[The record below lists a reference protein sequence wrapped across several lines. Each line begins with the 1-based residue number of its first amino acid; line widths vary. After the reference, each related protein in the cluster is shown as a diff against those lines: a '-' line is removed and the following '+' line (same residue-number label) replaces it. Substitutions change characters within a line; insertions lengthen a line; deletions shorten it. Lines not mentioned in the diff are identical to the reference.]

1 MHLPAVH
8 PILEAREAAEAPTPR
23 PVVVAVDLIKTY
35 GSGEAAVTALGGV
48 SASFTAGRF
57 SAIMGPSGSGKS
69 TLLHCLAGLD
79 TVDSGKV
86 LIGDTDITR
95 LKDKQL
101 TRLRRSA
108 IGFVFQS
115 FNLLPTL
122 TAAENI
128 ELPLRIAGRRLDRDW
143 LDGIVRTLGL
153 GDRLGGLEEGR

>member
-1 MHLPAVH
+1 
-8 PILEAREAAEAPTPR
+8 
-23 PVVVAVDLIKTY
+23 VVAVDLVKTY

-57 SAIMGPSGSGKS
+57 SAIMGASGWGKS

-86 LIGDTDITR
+86 LIGDTDITP
-95 LKDKQL
+95 LKDRQL

-115 FNLLPTL
+115 FHLLP
-122 TAAENI
+122 
-128 ELPLRIAGRRLDRDW
+128 P
-143 LDGIVRTLGL
+143 
-153 GDRLGGLEEGR
+153 